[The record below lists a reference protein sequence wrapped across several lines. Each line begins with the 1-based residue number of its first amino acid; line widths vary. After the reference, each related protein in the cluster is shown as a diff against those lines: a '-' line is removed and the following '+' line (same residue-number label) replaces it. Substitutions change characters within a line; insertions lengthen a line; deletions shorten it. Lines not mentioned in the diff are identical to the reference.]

1 NEVKAST
8 KKKSF
13 LLSQLGCYQQL
24 NVAVRGTA
32 TQSSMYGYCYGSN
45 AIDGNR
51 NSNFHLGSCSCTA
64 ATHNPWWRVDLLQ
77 KYNIYKVVI
86 TNRGDCCPERI
97 NGAEIRIGN
106 FLDNEGNNNPRCG
119 TVTSISAGAS
129 TSFYCNGM
137 VGRYVNVVIPG
148 RAEYLTL
155 CEVEVYAVPLQK

>member
-1 NEVKAST
+1 MLYTCEGYSE
-8 KKKSF
+8 
-13 LLSQLGCYQQL
+13 

-106 FLDNEGNNNPRCG
+106 FLDNEGNNNPSLELMDITRCQVSSFLMLCQAFTAAAFSYCLFVG
-119 TVTSISAGAS
+119 LSVFCCS
-129 TSFYCNGM
+129 TSFQL
-137 VGRYVNVVIPG
+137 RL
-148 RAEYLTL
+148 A
-155 CEVEVYAVPLQK
+155 